1 VSEAPAQPADV
12 RPGTLR
18 RAAAGAWHVPA
29 GFSYLLRNPGLW
41 PLSLLPLLLT
51 AACLALGFLAGA
63 SIVIRLGP
71 SLIPPAGG
79 LPDVLGF
86 LMTLLLWAGALV
98 AGLLAGLAVAL
109 LLSAPALERLSR
121 RVEARVAGRVA
132 ESPASFVQELLQAF
146 RAALYFA
153 LVAPLVFVLG
163 LVPVVGPPIAAAW
176 GAHALAHQHTEA
188 PLARRGMGFAARR
201 EWHRR
206 WRAES
211 MGFGVAALVT
221 LIVPFANLLLAPA
234 LAVGATLLVL
244 ELEGDA

>member
-1 VSEAPAQPADV
+1 VSEALAQPAEV

-29 GFSYLLRNPGLW
+29 GFAYLLRHPALW
-41 PLSLLPLLLT
+41 PVSLLPLVLT
-51 AACLALGFLAGA
+51 AACLVLGVLAGA
-63 SIVIRLGP
+63 SVVIRVGP
-71 SLIPPAGG
+71 SLLPPARGV
-79 LPDVLGF
+79 PDVLGF
-86 LMTLLLWAGALV
+86 LMTLLLWVGALV

-109 LLSAPALERLSR
+109 LLAAPALERLSR
-121 RVEARVAGRVA
+121 QVEARVAGRVA
-132 ESPASFVQELLQAF
+132 ESPGGLVQELAQAF

-153 LVAPLVFVLG
+153 LLAPLVFVLG
-163 LVPVVGPPIAAAW
+163 LVPLVGPPIAAAW

-188 PLARRGMGFAARR
+188 PLARRGMSFAARR

-211 MGFGVAALVT
+211 MGFGLAALVT

-244 ELEGDA
+244 ELEGET